1 MYWYEDELIEV
12 WKESITEYTFRVWL
26 DDLINKG
33 IIIEENNRYY
43 LQYVI

>member
-12 WKESITEYTFRVWL
+12 WKESLTDYTFTVWL

-33 IIIEENNRYY
+33 IFIKEHNRYY